1 MKPTRRPGKM
11 PTTMMVGKKRKKV
24 MRVTLFIL
32 KRIKKVK
39 NKASKEI

>member
-1 MKPTRRPGKM
+1 MKPTKRPGKM

-32 KRIKKVK
+32 KRTKKVK
-39 NKASKEI
+39 KK